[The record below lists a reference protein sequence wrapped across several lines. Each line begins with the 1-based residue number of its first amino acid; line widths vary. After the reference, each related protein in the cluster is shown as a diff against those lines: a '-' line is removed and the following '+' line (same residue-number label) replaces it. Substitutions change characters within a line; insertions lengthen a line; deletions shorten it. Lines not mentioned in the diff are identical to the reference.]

1 MHSGCNM
8 HNCSN
13 NKWNEYI
20 HCKQNNADEL
30 FIWVS
35 RVSES
40 TDKNLMIEKKRLIE
54 QKWI

>member
-13 NKWNEYI
+13 NKWKEYI
-20 HCKQNNADEL
+20 HCKQNNAYEL

-40 TDKNLMIEKKRLIE
+40 TDKNIMSDKKRLIE